1 MRIQLAPILRTL
13 RNNSDSVHLRL
24 RADVP
29 VDVLAEAVREAI
41 PEQVGG
47 EPVSTWPPM
56 PVPGAVVLYVSFAE
70 SGAALETF
78 LADLAARLP
87 DSIGRGVID
96 TFRPVYSPVD
106 RPGTDYF
113 ATAVVLSPRITET
126 PAVAARPTREDV
138 VPEALDAVLR
148 QALEWCLVPGGAHFV
163 RLGVTSLRAE
173 PAQWAALL
181 RSGQEDP
188 HVSSVVTSVDWPRT
202 ARQVIATPDG
212 QIVLLFG
219 SGEGFEAPEAALAEA
234 GALMRAAAPHVDH
247 AFAFRSTRSLPDAP
261 TLLQWAWPP
270 LPDMRAGQL
279 GRLRRL
285 VGPRTYDAFGL
296 QLLSRKA
303 LEAIGPLTAFAR
315 RPVDDRVTLLVH
327 DEAERWFAE
336 GNPSSE
342 ELEFA
347 RAELAPILLC
357 ARDLERQRSIP
368 PS

>member
-1 MRIQLAPILRTL
+1 MRIQLATILRTL

-29 VDVLAEAVREAI
+29 ADVLAEAVREAI

-56 PVPGAVVLYVSFAE
+56 PVPGAVVLFVSFAE

-78 LADLAARLP
+78 LADLSARLP
-87 DSIGRGVID
+87 DSVGPGVID

-113 ATAVVLSPRITET
+113 ATAVVLSPRISET
-126 PAVAARPTREDV
+126 PAAAARPTRDDV

-173 PAQWAALL
+173 PQQWDALL
-181 RSGQEDP
+181 RSGFRDP
-188 HVSSVVTSVDWPRT
+188 HASSAVTSADWPRI
-202 ARQVIATPDG
+202 ARQVIVTLDG
-212 QIVLLFG
+212 QVVLLFG
-219 SGEGFEAPEAALAEA
+219 SGEGFDAPEAALAEA

-247 AFAFRSTRSLPDAP
+247 AFAFRTTRSLPDAP
-261 TLLQWAWPP
+261 TLLQYAWPP
-270 LPDMRAGQL
+270 LPDLRAGQL
-279 GRLRRL
+279 RRLRRL

-296 QLLSRKA
+296 QLLSTEA
-303 LEAIGPLTAFAR
+303 LEVVGPLTAFTR
-315 RPVDDRVTLLVH
+315 RPVDDRLTLLVH
-327 DEAERWFAE
+327 DEAERWFA
-336 GNPSSE
+336 GGKPSAE
-342 ELEFA
+342 ELESA
-347 RAELAPILLC
+347 RAELAPILLT
-357 ARDLERQRSIP
+357 AGDLERAH
-368 PS
+368 PSP